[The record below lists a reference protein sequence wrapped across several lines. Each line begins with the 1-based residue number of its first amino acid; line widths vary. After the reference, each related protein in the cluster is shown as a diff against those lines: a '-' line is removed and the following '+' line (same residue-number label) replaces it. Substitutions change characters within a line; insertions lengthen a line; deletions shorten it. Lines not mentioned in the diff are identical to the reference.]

1 MEQKGIGDG
10 IWSNCNC
17 VFVTYA
23 MATVHDACNC
33 VLCCFHIDSKNS
45 KAGGE
50 V

>member
-23 MATVHDACNC
+23 MATVHDAW
-33 VLCCFHIDSKNS
+33 VTLIR
-45 KAGGE
+45 E
-50 V
+50 